1 MSGTVRGARRQTLN
15 RYYLKDG
22 KWYVETRE
30 GVQGPFVR
38 REEAVVHLEKHKRRF
53 PYKRGL

>member
-1 MSGTVRGARRQTLN
+1 MDDAVRSTRRQTLN

-30 GVQGPFVR
+30 GIQGPFVR
-38 REEAVVHLEKHKRRF
+38 REEAAAHLEKHKRKF
-53 PYKRGL
+53 GFKRGI

>member
-1 MSGTVRGARRQTLN
+1 MSWTVGSTRRQTLN

-38 REEAVVHLEKHKRRF
+38 REEAVAYLEKHKRKYGWR
-53 PYKRGL
+53 RA